1 MLLSLLSK
9 IKIKIF
15 QMKNLPDAAQAR
27 GGRWLQR
34 AYWGENDWGGGTK
47 SRVKRREEEW
57 KKWAATGPWHSTL
70 QVRGLQCSCSLLLA
84 STRSFFLILRHG
96 HILPPSRPPP
106 PPLFPFS
113 FSSFQILSP
122 YFHPVLPTPSF
133 TSSLSCHSSPLLSS
147 PVASPSLSPSIPL
160 TLSSLQLPEEL
171 SNNLNETP
179 AAFIFNSPPC
189 WIPKR
194 TQPCTAIRKTV
205 PAAAAFA
212 MSAWRSSLPPPR
224 TGRALH
230 KVGST
235 ASTGTEVTAESQEGF
250 AKPASSLP
258 LSSCPPPS
266 FWLPAHLIPPAAWHF
281 SCSSWHLSPFRA
293 QPQS

>member
-106 PPLFPFS
+106 PPPFPFLFFFLPDTFTIFPS
-113 FSSFQILSP
+113 CFAHTFLHFFLVLS
-122 YFHPVLPTPSF
+122 L
-133 TSSLSCHSSPLLSS
+133 LSSPLLSCC
-147 PVASPSLSPSIPL
+147 L
-160 TLSSLQLPEEL
+160 TLP
-171 SNNLNETP
+171 
-179 AAFIFNSPPC
+179 
-189 WIPKR
+189 
-194 TQPCTAIRKTV
+194 
-205 PAAAAFA
+205 
-212 MSAWRSSLPPPR
+212 
-224 TGRALH
+224 
-230 KVGST
+230 
-235 ASTGTEVTAESQEGF
+235 
-250 AKPASSLP
+250 LP
-258 LSSCPPPS
+258 LHPS
-266 FWLPAHLIPPAAWHF
+266 HFVFPPA
-281 SCSSWHLSPFRA
+281 P
-293 QPQS
+293 

>member
-1 MLLSLLSK
+1 MLLSLLSE

-106 PPLFPFS
+106 PPPFS
-113 FSSFQILSP
+113 LSLFLP
-122 YFHPVLPTPSF
+122 SRYFHHISILFCPHLP
-133 TSSLSCHSSPLLSS
+133 SLLPCLVTPLLSS
-147 PVASPSLSPSIPL
+147 PLLLPHPPSPPPSLSLCLPS
-160 TLSSLQLPEEL
+160 SSL
-171 SNNLNETP
+171 
-179 AAFIFNSPPC
+179 
-189 WIPKR
+189 
-194 TQPCTAIRKTV
+194 
-205 PAAAAFA
+205 
-212 MSAWRSSLPPPR
+212 RSSLI
-224 TGRALH
+224 T
-230 KVGST
+230 
-235 ASTGTEVTAESQEGF
+235 
-250 AKPASSLP
+250 
-258 LSSCPPPS
+258 
-266 FWLPAHLIPPAAWHF
+266 
-281 SCSSWHLSPFRA
+281 
-293 QPQS
+293 